1 MTRSYPLSR
10 LLFPAA
16 LLAVFVLAGCVEAP
30 KQPAGLSDVMQR
42 PAESALLAGIRSYD
56 DAQYTEYTEAEQSLN
71 KALATGLAS
80 PKDRATANKLLA
92 FIYCTSNRLPACEQA
107 FRAARQADPGFVLSR
122 SEAGHPLWGPVYKR
136 VVPQ

>member
-1 MTRSYPLSR
+1 MTQHFPMSR
-10 LLFPAA
+10 LP
-16 LLAVFVLAGCVEAP
+16 LLAAVSAAFMLAACVEAP
-30 KQPAGLSDVMQR
+30 KQPAGLAEVMER
-42 PAESALLAGIRSYD
+42 PAERALLAGIRAYD
-56 DAQYTEYTEAEQSLN
+56 DAQYTEAEQSLD

-92 FIYCTSNRLPACEQA
+92 FIYCTSNRLTACEQA
-107 FRAARQADPGFVLSR
+107 FRAARQADPAFVLTR